1 MSRFVKLERSLAHGY
16 FPSEM
21 PPSYSTRT
29 FAVVAAGLTPLTGRP
44 WTSPVRFSLAR
55 TGGLRRA
62 TELPNPLAQLKL
74 AGLCCNN
81 WRELQRHTARSP
93 ISLSRP
99 VVGRQGSL
107 RYKTTFAKR
116 PQIAAS
122 RMPGGSGTLRTDV
135 SQFYPSVY
143 THAVD
148 WAIRGKATAKR
159 HLRTRHLGALL
170 DEALRES
177 RSGQTVGLSIG
188 PETSWLASEVLLA
201 RVDEAMCKDFPQI
214 AKRGFRFVDDMTF
227 YSSSAGEAYE
237 VLARYEKLLADF
249 ELILNP
255 TKVRVLDGL
264 EPPEAP
270 WVTPLRQ
277 VRYRDDNDAHLV
289 NDLVDL
295 FSLAMD
301 AAVRHPTEAV
311 LSYAIKRCDPF
322 PGGTESWPI
331 YRDLTLASISRDA
344 STLRHVHPIL
354 VFAKSRGLDVGNDRL
369 VEVLNEA
376 CESHAA
382 LDHGFE
388 VAWILTILRDLGL
401 PLETSTAQRVATMD
415 DNCSLV
421 LLMDMLQSSAG
432 LRSVV
437 DMTGA
442 LRRAE
447 APEALSS
454 ADWLLAYEFRVARW
468 CAPKKW
474 DSIPQWKELN
484 TAKVRFLVPHSQ
496 AIQGGRLRR
505 RRPAFMPS
513 WSYP

>member
-1 MSRFVKLERSLAHGY
+1 
-16 FPSEM
+16 
-21 PPSYSTRT
+21 
-29 FAVVAAGLTPLTGRP
+29 
-44 WTSPVRFSLAR
+44 
-55 TGGLRRA
+55 
-62 TELPNPLAQLKL
+62 
-74 AGLCCNN
+74 
-81 WRELQRHTARSP
+81 
-93 ISLSRP
+93 
-99 VVGRQGSL
+99 
-107 RYKTTFAKR
+107 
-116 PQIAAS
+116 
-122 RMPGGSGTLRTDV
+122 MPGGSSTLKTDV
-135 SQFYPSVY
+135 SQFYPSIY

-148 WAIRGKATAKR
+148 WAVRGKATAKKHMR
-159 HLRTRHLGALL
+159 VRHLGTLL

-201 RVDEAMCKDFPQI
+201 RVDAAICRECPQI

-237 VLARYEKLLADF
+237 VLARYEILLADF

-322 PGGTESWPI
+322 PGGLESWPI

-344 STLRHVHPIL
+344 STLRHVYPIL

-376 CESHAA
+376 CEAHAT

-388 VAWILTILRDLGL
+388 VAWILTILRDLAL
-401 PLETSTAQRVATMD
+401 PLDASAAQRVASMD

-421 LLMDMLQSSAG
+421 LLMDMFQLSADLRGAVDMSSAI
-432 LRSVV
+432 
-437 DMTGA
+437 
-442 LRRAE
+442 RRAE
-447 APEALSS
+447 AADALSS
-454 ADWLLAYEFRVARW
+454 DDWLLAYEFRAARW

-474 DSIPQWKELN
+474 DDIPQWKELN
-484 TAKVRFLVPHSQ
+484 TAKVRFLVSQ
-496 AIQGGRLRR
+496 SATTPRSRLRR